1 MNLPSSPWIR
11 SLLPRCAAVIACAA
25 FLAVSSPA
33 RADLGDLM
41 KKAKKSVESVVKK
54 PDPAAAAADQG
65 KVEFDDVI
73 LELNSDRVE
82 HILAAFKAAKV
93 AGAGRPALVEKL
105 NKANDDRGALEEK
118 EGEKIRATRNKRSDV
133 EACRY
138 EGYQEAQDRRTE
150 EYKTRA
156 LSDPALLQKY
166 QRAAA
171 ENNAAAARGDSAAMQ
186 RIMQVFHEETAPT
199 REDTLKVQ
207 QKCGPLPPKTPAEER
222 MEAFD
227 KQIAS
232 YEEQI
237 RQIDEKVADAQ
248 DKEGGM
254 DRQQWAMAVERIQ
267 MYLAHMKSS
276 ASSSGGKGG
285 SKSGGKSGS
294 GSGSG
299 GGSGS
304 GDGSGSGSGYKTDR
318 SFSAVEYEALE
329 KRLEEL
335 RAAFGT

>member
-1 MNLPSSPWIR
+1 MNLPLSPRIR
-11 SLLPRCAAVIACAA
+11 SLLPRGTALLACCAI
-25 FLAVSSPA
+25 LASFSPA
-33 RADLGDLM
+33 RADLGGLM
-41 KKAKKSVESVVKK
+41 KKAKKSVESAVKK
-54 PDPAAAAADQG
+54 TDPAAAPADAG

-73 LELNSDRVE
+73 LELNSERVG
-82 HILAAFKAAKV
+82 HILAAYAAAKA

-105 NKANDDRGALEEK
+105 NKANEDRGALMDK
-118 EGEKIRATRNKRSDV
+118 EGEKIQATRNKRSDV

-138 EGYQEAQDRRTE
+138 EGYQEAQDRRLE
-150 EYKTRA
+150 EYKARA
-156 LSDPALLQKY
+156 LTDPALLQKF

-171 ENNAAAARGDSAAMQ
+171 ENNAAAAKGDSAAMQ
-186 RIMQVFHEETAPT
+186 RIMQVLHEETAPT

-207 QKCGPLPPKTPAEER
+207 QKCGTLPPKSAAEEKL
-222 MEAFD
+222 ESFD

-254 DRQQWAMAVERIQ
+254 DRQQWAMAVERIT
-267 MYLAHMKSS
+267 MYLSNVKNHGSD
-276 ASSSGGKGG
+276 SGGKGG
-285 SKSGGKSGS
+285 SKSGSKSGS
-294 GSGSG
+294 GSASG

-304 GDGSGSGSGYKTDR
+304 GYKSDR

-335 RAAFGT
+335 RAAFGV